1 MWTGTLTFDLR
12 LGDTRSL
19 KQKRGVVRPLVAA
32 LRRAF
37 DVAVAETGS
46 LDLLRRT
53 EIGVAVV
60 AADAGRCIE
69 LLDAAER
76 LVAARSEVELLATRR
91 RLYGPEDE

>member
-1 MWTGTLTFDLR
+1 VWTGTLVFDLR

-32 LRRAF
+32 LRRRF

-46 LDLLRRT
+46 LEVLRRA
-53 EIGVAVV
+53 EVGVAVV
-60 AADAGRCIE
+60 AADAARCVE
-69 LLDAAER
+69 VLDAAER
-76 LVAARSEVELLATRR
+76 FVAARVEVELLATRR

>member
-1 MWTGTLTFDLR
+1 MWTGTLVFDLR

-19 KQKRGVVRPLVAA
+19 KQKRAVVRPLVAA
-32 LRRAF
+32 MRRQF

-53 EIGVAVV
+53 EVGVAVV
-60 AADAGRCIE
+60 AADVARCVE
-69 LLDAAER
+69 VLDALER
-76 LVAARSEVELLATRR
+76 FVSARGEVELLATRR